1 MSFIQKCTRL
11 FSRKHHPRLALF
23 FRYLLCFM
31 LGGLLGLIPYF
42 IFLVELC
49 KGLQYSCIQEYAGE
63 MYKIA
68 PSLPFCHAFFL
79 LLPCQPLSYFCCCFF
94 LALMLFLQKSQYSFH
109 SLSFSCFL
117 LLFLFLYVTRLCLSP
132 ASLSFLFSPII
143 LARVKFLLFQTA
155 SLAVKNVHLPSS
167 PNGGSKSLSDIA
179 RNGKTG
185 IDNFTKFQMLTR
197 AKRGRFSRKISAFLH
212 F

>member
-68 PSLPFCHAFFL
+68 PSLPFCHASFL
-79 LLPCQPLSYFCCCFF
+79 LLSCQPLSFFCCCFF
-94 LALMLFLQKSQYSFH
+94 LALMLFFIEIPVFLSSFKFQLFSS
-109 SLSFSCFL
+109 SLSLS
-117 LLFLFLYVTRLCLSP
+117 LCYS
-132 ASLSFLFSPII
+132 SLPFP
-143 LARVKFLLFQTA
+143 
-155 SLAVKNVHLPSS
+155 
-167 PNGGSKSLSDIA
+167 
-179 RNGKTG
+179 
-185 IDNFTKFQMLTR
+185 
-197 AKRGRFSRKISAFLH
+197 RFAFLSV
-212 F
+212 FPNYSGQGKVSSVSNSKPCSQKCSSSFFSKWRQQKPIRRRWKWQDWNR

>member
-1 MSFIQKCTRL
+1 MLHAWWTSWSYSLLHIL
-11 FSRKHHPRLALF
+11 GWALQRF
-23 FRYLLCFM
+23 A
-31 LGGLLGLIPYF
+31 
-42 IFLVELC
+42 IFL
-49 KGLQYSCIQEYAGE
+49 YSRICWWDVQNSTISSFLSCFFPLA
-63 MYKIA
+63 
-68 PSLPFCHAFFL
+68 FL
-79 LLPCQPLSYFCCCFF
+79 LAFVIL
-94 LALMLFLQKSQYSFH
+94 
-109 SLSFSCFL
+109 L
-117 LLFLFLYVTRLCLSP
+117 LLFLSCIDVIFIEIPVFLSFFKFQLFSS
-132 ASLSFLFSPII
+132 SLSLSLCYSSLPFPRFAFLSVFPPII